1 MLARTVFNRTDIS
14 MAFYLCAYKLIA
26 IQIVK
31 ETDSWMVFVVNVSLM
46 RIKQYLPINSTNGS
60 FFFFSKTESEQ
71 QSFNC
76 IFRSHISLFI
86 YRMMDVEVE

>member
-1 MLARTVFNRTDIS
+1 
-14 MAFYLCAYKLIA
+14 MALLSIILLI
-26 IQIVK
+26 
-31 ETDSWMVFVVNVSLM
+31 

-60 FFFFSKTESEQ
+60 FFFFKTESEQ